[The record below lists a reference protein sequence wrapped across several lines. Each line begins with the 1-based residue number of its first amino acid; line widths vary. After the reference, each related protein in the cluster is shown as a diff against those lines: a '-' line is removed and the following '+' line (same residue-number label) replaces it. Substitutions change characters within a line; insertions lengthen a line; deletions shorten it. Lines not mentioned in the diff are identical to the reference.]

1 MKKWSLLTICFVI
14 VVLFTQSLAIA
25 QGNDPLKSKIDNIN
39 KEMSMAMIQGDSD
52 KMLSMYTE
60 DAISL
65 PSYRPMLVGIAEIK
79 KANMDD
85 MKKGWKTTAFELNNK
100 KIITSGNLV
109 TDIGT
114 YKISMSMPGSD
125 KPMDDHGKYL
135 TIYEKQKDGSL
146 KIKVETWNT
155 DVDPM
160 SMMKSEASGN
170 TK

>member
-1 MKKWSLLTICFVI
+1 M
-14 VVLFTQSLAIA
+14 QSFAYA
-25 QGNDPLKSKIDNIN
+25 QGNDALKPKIDKMN
-39 KEMSMAMIQGDSD
+39 KEMAMAMIQGNTD
-52 KMLSMYTE
+52 KMLGMYTE

-65 PSYRPMLVGIAEIK
+65 PSYRPMQVGLAEIR
-79 KANMDD
+79 KASMED
-85 MKKGWKTTAFELNNK
+85 MKSGWKTTVFELNNQ
-100 KIITSGNLV
+100 KIIASGNLV
-109 TDIGT
+109 TNIGT

>member
-1 MKKWSLLTICFVI
+1 MKRISVKTACL
-14 VVLFTQSLAIA
+14 VLFVLFMQSFAIA
-25 QGNDPLKSKIDNIN
+25 QGNDALKPKIDNLN
-39 KEMSMAMIQGDSD
+39 KELSTAMLQGNSE
-52 KMLSMYTE
+52 KMLEMYTE
-60 DAISL
+60 DAISM
-65 PSYRPMLVGIAEIK
+65 PSYRPMEVGLAEIK
-79 KANMDD
+79 RASMEE
-85 MKKGWKTTAFELNNK
+85 KKSGWKTTAFELNNQ

-114 YKISMSMPGSD
+114 YKITMTGPGME

-160 SMMKSEASGN
+160 SMMKTETSN
-170 TK
+170 NK

>member
-1 MKKWSLLTICFVI
+1 MKRKSLLTTCFLI
-14 VVLFTQSLAIA
+14 VSLITYSIVFA
-25 QGNDPLKSKIDNIN
+25 QGNNALKSQIDKIN
-39 KEMSMAMIQGDSD
+39 KEMSIAMIQGNSD
-52 KMLSMYTE
+52 KMLSMYTD

-65 PSYRPMLVGIAEIK
+65 PSYRPMQVGLAEIR
-79 KANMDD
+79 KANEEDV
-85 MKKGWKTTAFELNNK
+85 KSGWKTTAFELNNQ
-100 KIITSGNLV
+100 KIITAGNLV

-146 KIKVETWNT
+146 KVKVETWNT

-160 SMMKSEASGN
+160 SMMKSDN
-170 TK
+170 K

>member
-1 MKKWSLLTICFVI
+1 MKRISFITTCL
-14 VVLFTQSLAIA
+14 VLFAFFMQGSAYA
-25 QGNDPLKSKIDNIN
+25 QGNDALKPKIDKMN
-39 KEMSMAMIQGDSD
+39 KEFSMAMLQGNSD

-65 PSYRPMLVGIAEIK
+65 PSYQPMLVGLAEIK
-79 KANMDD
+79 KANMED
-85 MKKGWKTTAFELNNK
+85 MKKGWKTTAFELKNQ
-100 KIITSGNLV
+100 KILTSGNLI

-114 YKISMSMPGSD
+114 YKISMTGPGME

-155 DVDPM
+155 DIDPM
-160 SMMKSEASGN
+160 SMMKKDESSS
-170 TK
+170 KK

>member
-1 MKKWSLLTICFVI
+1 MKRMSLVTTCFII
-14 VVLFTQSLAIA
+14 VVLFAQNLAFA
-25 QGNDPLKSKIDNIN
+25 QGNNALKSQIDKIN
-39 KEMSMAMIQGDSD
+39 KEMSVAMVQGNSE
-52 KMLSMYTE
+52 KMLSMYTD

-65 PSYRPMLVGIAEIK
+65 PSYRPMQVGIAEIR
-79 KANMDD
+79 KANTED
-85 MKKGWKTTAFELNNK
+85 MKSGWKTTAFELNNQ

-146 KIKVETWNT
+146 KVKVETWNT

-160 SMMKSEASGN
+160 SMMKSDE
-170 TK
+170 K

>member
-1 MKKWSLLTICFVI
+1 MKKIRVITTCLVLL
-14 VVLFTQSLAIA
+14 VLFMQSFSFA
-25 QGNDPLKSKIDNIN
+25 QGNDALKPKIDKLN
-39 KEMSMAMIQGDSD
+39 KEFAMAMLQGNTD
-52 KMLSMYTE
+52 KMLDMYTE

-65 PSYRPMLVGIAEIK
+65 PSYHPMEVGLAEIR
-79 KANMDD
+79 KANAED
-85 MKKGWKTTAFELNNK
+85 MKSGWKTTAFELNNQ

-114 YKISMSMPGSD
+114 YKISMSMAGND
-125 KPMDDHGKYL
+125 KPMEDHGKYL

-160 SMMKSEASGN
+160 SMMKSDDSKTSN
-170 TK
+170 